1 MSSPNP
7 QYDPFE
13 PVIYPQVSELT
24 TTALEELRLEKIMDN
39 AKEEEERM
47 LREADK
53 YPSLGLND

>member
-13 PVIYPQVSELT
+13 PVTYPQASKLT
-24 TTALEELRLEKIMDN
+24 TTALEELKLEKIMDN